1 MLPCKL
7 ESESLTEYLLG
18 TLEDSD
24 KQLVAQ
30 HLATGCETC
39 QTTLAQLRETLALI
53 AYSVPLASPAPA
65 LKSQLMAQIT
75 AKPVIVPL
83 PLPTVS
89 FWQKSWVK
97 NSLRIAA
104 SLLVLTGL
112 GTQATYLWKYRQLV
126 NQQAEVIDKLTAQVD
141 QKEHIISSM
150 STSRKLVVLEGNLI
164 KASGRA
170 FWDTDQNTWLFHIEK
185 LPPAPKG
192 KTYQVWFITETEA
205 VSGGVFQTDARG
217 SAKVPLKAP
226 IKNEPIVGTAIS
238 LEPEGGSQKPQG
250 AVYLSAS
257 M

>member
-24 KQLVAQ
+24 KQLVEQ
-30 HLATGCETC
+30 HLAVGCESC
-39 QTTLAQLRETLALI
+39 QATLVQLRETLALV
-53 AYSVPLASPAPA
+53 AYSVPLASPSAA
-65 LKSQLMAQIT
+65 LKAQLMARVT
-75 AKPVIVPL
+75 AKPTVVAL
-83 PLPTVS
+83 PSVTKR
-89 FWQKSWVK
+89 FWQQDWLKQT
-97 NSLRIAA
+97 LRMAA
-104 SLLVLTGL
+104 TILVVVGLSIQTAYLL
-112 GTQATYLWKYRQLV
+112 KYRQV
-126 NQQAEVIDKLTAQVD
+126 INQQAQLIDKLAVQID

-192 KTYQVWFITETEA
+192 KTYQVWFITETAA
-205 VSGGVFQTDARG
+205 VSGGIFQTDARG